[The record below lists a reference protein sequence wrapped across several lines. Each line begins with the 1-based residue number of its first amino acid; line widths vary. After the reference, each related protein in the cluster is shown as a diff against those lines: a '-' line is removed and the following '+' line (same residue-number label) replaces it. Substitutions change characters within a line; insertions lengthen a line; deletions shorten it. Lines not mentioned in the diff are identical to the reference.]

1 MSTGKTLSGYHTE
14 TPPTVK
20 SRQRQP
26 EQLSALKQK
35 VSHDNDCYFYVI
47 QCQMRLRVAVRRWS
61 PLTWSRRPLVGT
73 RAPQKASSSSSSQ
86 IRSGAVW
93 PTANPWQ
100 SRDPQPLVTLPELL
114 QRRPKAEVNLGP
126 PRPELR
132 LPYHPGQCNIFF
144 HSLIDNA
151 LTISLKF

>member
-1 MSTGKTLSGYHTE
+1 MLIDLSCFLYFDQDRR
-14 TPPTVK
+14 
-20 SRQRQP
+20 SCP
-26 EQLSALKQK
+26 EASCNFYNFGFNIW
-35 VSHDNDCYFYVI
+35 SHDNDCYFYVI

-61 PLTWSRRPLVGT
+61 PLTWSRRPPVGT
-73 RAPQKASSSSSSQ
+73 RALQKERSSHQ

-126 PRPELR
+126 PRPELK
-132 LPYHPGQCNIFF
+132 LPYHPGQCNNFSFLNSQIYNSQYMF
-144 HSLIDNA
+144 LIP
-151 LTISLKF
+151 TF